1 MISVWESS
9 RSRFRLKFESE
20 RRLAENKSRT
30 SANSV
35 AQLQFLRDR
44 LIAVQIYVLQVFEQ
58 AAALADHHQQPAAR
72 AVILFVRL
80 QMFGQM
86 VDSLG
91 QQRNLHIRRTC
102 VFAMQLKL
110 VNRLRLRFHILI
122 RMGKDNYSQPR
133 CKALSRTHLV
143 ADFGQVNHC
152 QSRELD
158 REAITVTIFRL

>member
-1 MISVWESS
+1 MISVGESS

-58 AAALADHHQQPAAR
+58 TAALADHHQQPAAR
-72 AVILFVRL
+72 TVILFVRL

-86 VDSLG
+86 VDPLG
-91 QQRNLHIRRTC
+91 QQRNLHVRRTR
-102 VFAMQLKL
+102 VLTVQFKL
-110 VNRLRLRFHILI
+110 VNQI
-122 RMGKDNYSQPR
+122 G
-133 CKALSRTHLV
+133 
-143 ADFGQVNHC
+143 
-152 QSRELD
+152 
-158 REAITVTIFRL
+158 

>member
-20 RRLAENKSRT
+20 RRLVEKSRA

-44 LIAVQIYVLQVFEQ
+44 LIAVQICVLQVFEQ

-72 AVILFVRL
+72 AVILFERL

-86 VDSLG
+86 VNPLG
-91 QQRNLHIRRTC
+91 QQRNLHIRRTR

-110 VNRLRLRFHILI
+110 VNRLRLRFHI
-122 RMGKDNYSQPR
+122 
-133 CKALSRTHLV
+133 
-143 ADFGQVNHC
+143 
-152 QSRELD
+152 
-158 REAITVTIFRL
+158 

>member
-20 RRLAENKSRT
+20 RRLVKNKSRT

-44 LIAVQIYVLQVFEQ
+44 LIAVQIYGLQVFEQ

-86 VDSLG
+86 VDPLG
-91 QQRNLHIRRTC
+91 QQRNLHVRRTR
-102 VFAMQLKL
+102 VLAMQLKL
-110 VNRLRLRFHILI
+110 VNRLGLRFHI
-122 RMGKDNYSQPR
+122 
-133 CKALSRTHLV
+133 
-143 ADFGQVNHC
+143 
-152 QSRELD
+152 
-158 REAITVTIFRL
+158 